1 MLIVCDKDYKVSG
14 KLKIREEQDPYPN
27 DEEVLIRVKS
37 FGINRPDLLQK
48 KGLYPPPASAS
59 KILGLECSGFVEKTG
74 KKVTGMKE
82 GDKVCALT
90 AGGAYAEKVSV
101 HQWHCFNIPKNLAFS
116 EAAVLPEVF
125 MTCWTNIFEL
135 GILKQGDSILI
146 HGGNSGIGCAAIQL
160 AKWAGATVICSV
172 RTEEKKNFCE
182 TLGCTSVI
190 NTEKDDFVEY
200 IQEKFPSK
208 INVILDMIGGD
219 FTEKNLRCLGEYGR
233 LVQIAFLKGQFP
245 KVDLMQI
252 MKQRL
257 VITGSTLRARS
268 DKEKK
273 RIADQLIENIWP
285 EIESGNIKPCLN
297 KEYQLS
303 EINEAHEFMENS
315 MHMGKIAVTIS

>member
-1 MLIVCDKDYKVSG
+1 MLIVCDKDYKISG
-14 KLKIREEQDPYPN
+14 KLKIKEGQEPNPN
-27 DEEVLIRVKS
+27 DEEVLIRVKA

-48 KGLYPPPASAS
+48 KGLYPPPPSAS

-74 KKVTGMKE
+74 KKVKGIKE
-82 GDKVCALT
+82 GDTVCALT

-101 HQWHCFNIPKNLAFS
+101 HQWHCFKIPKNLAFS

-125 MTCWTNIFEL
+125 MTCWSNIFEL
-135 GILKQGDSILI
+135 GFLKRGNSILI

-160 AKWAGATVICSV
+160 AKWARATAICSV
-172 RTEEKKNFCE
+172 RTEEKKTFCE
-182 TLGCTSVI
+182 ALGCTSVI
-190 NTEKDDFVEY
+190 NIGKEDFVEY

-252 MKQRL
+252 MKKRL
-257 VITGSTLRARS
+257 IVTGSTLRARS

-273 RIADQLIENIWP
+273 RIADQLKDNIWP

>member
-1 MLIVCDKDYKVSG
+1 MSVWPK
-14 KLKIREEQDPYPN
+14 
-27 DEEVLIRVKS
+27 
-37 FGINRPDLLQK
+37 NRPNWPTIFQTEPK
-48 KGLYPPPASAS
+48 VS
-59 KILGLECSGFVEKTG
+59 KIL
-74 KKVTGMKE
+74 
-82 GDKVCALT
+82 
-90 AGGAYAEKVSV
+90 
-101 HQWHCFNIPKNLAFS
+101 S
-116 EAAVLPEVF
+116 ETQTDWP
-125 MTCWTNIFEL
+125 I
-135 GILKQGDSILI
+135 I
-146 HGGNSGIGCAAIQL
+146 
-160 AKWAGATVICSV
+160 
-172 RTEEKKNFCE
+172 RNFW
-182 TLGCTSVI
+182 
-190 NTEKDDFVEY
+190 Y
-200 IQEKFPSK
+200 
-208 INVILDMIGGD
+208 

-273 RIADQLIENIWP
+273 RIADQLKKNIWP

>member
-1 MLIVCDKDYKVSG
+1 M
-14 KLKIREEQDPYPN
+14 
-27 DEEVLIRVKS
+27 
-37 FGINRPDLLQK
+37 
-48 KGLYPPPASAS
+48 
-59 KILGLECSGFVEKTG
+59 
-74 KKVTGMKE
+74 
-82 GDKVCALT
+82 
-90 AGGAYAEKVSV
+90 
-101 HQWHCFNIPKNLAFS
+101 
-116 EAAVLPEVF
+116 
-125 MTCWTNIFEL
+125 
-135 GILKQGDSILI
+135 
-146 HGGNSGIGCAAIQL
+146 
-160 AKWAGATVICSV
+160 
-172 RTEEKKNFCE
+172 
-182 TLGCTSVI
+182 
-190 NTEKDDFVEY
+190 
-200 IQEKFPSK
+200 
-208 INVILDMIGGD
+208 NVILDMIGGD

-273 RIADQLIENIWP
+273 RIADQLKENIWP

>member
-101 HQWHCFNIPKNLAFS
+101 HQWHCFNIPKNLGFS

-125 MTCWTNIFEL
+125 MTCWANIFEL
-135 GILKQGDSILI
+135 GFLKQGDSILI

-160 AKWAGATVICSV
+160 AKWTGATVICSV

-182 TLGCTSVI
+182 ALGCTSVI

-273 RIADQLIENIWP
+273 RIADQLKENIWP

>member
-1 MLIVCDKDYKVSG
+1 M
-14 KLKIREEQDPYPN
+14 
-27 DEEVLIRVKS
+27 
-37 FGINRPDLLQK
+37 
-48 KGLYPPPASAS
+48 
-59 KILGLECSGFVEKTG
+59 
-74 KKVTGMKE
+74 
-82 GDKVCALT
+82 
-90 AGGAYAEKVSV
+90 
-101 HQWHCFNIPKNLAFS
+101 PKNLTFS

-125 MTCWTNIFEL
+125 MTCWANIFEL
-135 GILKQGDSILI
+135 GFLKQGDSILI

-182 TLGCTSVI
+182 ALGCTSVI
-190 NTEKDDFVEY
+190 NIGKEDFVEY

-245 KVDLMQI
+245 KIDLMQI

-273 RIADQLIENIWP
+273 RIADQLKKNIWP

>member
-1 MLIVCDKDYKVSG
+1 MP
-14 KLKIREEQDPYPN
+14 QP
-27 DEEVLIRVKS
+27 
-37 FGINRPDLLQK
+37 
-48 KGLYPPPASAS
+48 
-59 KILGLECSGFVEKTG
+59 
-74 KKVTGMKE
+74 
-82 GDKVCALT
+82 
-90 AGGAYAEKVSV
+90 
-101 HQWHCFNIPKNLAFS
+101 
-116 EAAVLPEVF
+116 
-125 MTCWTNIFEL
+125 
-135 GILKQGDSILI
+135 
-146 HGGNSGIGCAAIQL
+146 IQL

-182 TLGCTSVI
+182 ALGCTSVI
-190 NTEKDDFVEY
+190 NIGKEDFVEY

-273 RIADQLIENIWP
+273 RIADQLKKNIWP

>member
-14 KLKIREEQDPYPN
+14 KLNIREEQEPNPY

-48 KGLYPPPASAS
+48 KGLYAPPASAS

-74 KKVTGMKE
+74 KKVKGIKE
-82 GDKVCALT
+82 GDTVCALT

-101 HQWHCFNIPKNLAFS
+101 HQWHCFNIPKNLSFS

-125 MTCWTNIFEL
+125 MTCWANIFEL
-135 GILKQGDSILI
+135 GFLKQRDSILI

-160 AKWAGATVICSV
+160 AKWAGATVLCSV
-172 RTEEKKNFCE
+172 RTEEKKIFCE
-182 TLGCTSVI
+182 ALGCTSVI

-200 IQEKFPSK
+200 VQKKFPSK
-208 INVILDMIGGD
+208 INVILDMIGGE

-252 MKQRL
+252 MKKRL
-257 VITGSTLRARS
+257 VVTGSTMRARS

-273 RIADQLIENIWP
+273 RIADQLKENIWP

-303 EINEAHEFMENS
+303 EINGAHEYMENS
-315 MHMGKIAVTIS
+315 MLMGKIAVTIP

>member
-1 MLIVCDKDYKVSG
+1 MGLIVPTYCK
-14 KLKIREEQDPYPN
+14 
-27 DEEVLIRVKS
+27 
-37 FGINRPDLLQK
+37 K
-48 KGLYPPPASAS
+48 KGLYPPPTSAS

-135 GILKQGDSILI
+135 GFLKQGDSILI

-182 TLGCTSVI
+182 ALGCTSVI
-190 NTEKDDFVEY
+190 NIGKEDFVEY

-273 RIADQLIENIWP
+273 TVADQLKKNIWP